1 MANGLPK
8 TSYVKMVDVWLIFNL
23 IIPFVEVN
31 KREEETGELLTRIL
45 CVQVLLQTHIE
56 YLRGKIEDSQTIN
69 HHGKKLEIEDGK
81 VVGISQV
88 GGDEPVEVAPV
99 EK

>member
-1 MANGLPK
+1 
-8 TSYVKMVDVWLIFNL
+8 MVDVWLIFNL

-31 KREEETGELLTRIL
+31 NRELDFFLIFCL
-45 CVQVLLQTHIE
+45 QVLLQTHIE

-69 HHGKKLEIEDGK
+69 HHGKKLEIEAGK

-88 GGDEPVEVAPV
+88 GGDEPVEVASV

>member
-1 MANGLPK
+1 M
-8 TSYVKMVDVWLIFNL
+8 IFCL
-23 IIPFVEVN
+23 
-31 KREEETGELLTRIL
+31 
-45 CVQVLLQTHIE
+45 QVLLQTHIE

-69 HHGKKLEIEDGK
+69 HHGKKLEIEAGK

-88 GGDEPVEVAPV
+88 GGDEPVEVASV